1 MKALNRCS
9 RKDVFNSCTGKV
21 YWPWSTWDPGPSLSL
36 MCCSASLGLVP
47 LTSSQHLSLEPPS
60 VYKFLGCKQ
69 ISAMLSRSGTETKA
83 EKERIMGAHQ
93 WMGLW
98 AGWKRLSVVR
108 VKPWAPGSFHPAI
121 AFWPMPFA
129 LVCPVTLRVSWRFI
143 FPKQHRHYHSLLH
156 TCCWYSRLVR
166 AFTHPSLLTPGPSG
180 FRSSS
185 SDHSCPTSPT
195 VPRHEALPEWFPLC
209 VWMGGTCLIS
219 VLCPCC
225 VPVQNA
231 FLPSPSPSLMDLKV
245 KGQIWPS
252 CMLLQQLFSVSC
264 LFINILPT

>member
-1 MKALNRCS
+1 MKALNWCS

-36 MCCSASLGLVP
+36 MCCSASLDLVP

-69 ISAMLSRSGTETKA
+69 ISAMISRSGTENKA

-108 VKPWAPGSFHPAI
+108 VKPWSPGSFHPAI
-121 AFWPMPFA
+121 AFWPMPFT
-129 LVCPVTLRVSWRFI
+129 LVCPATLRVSWRFI
-143 FPKQHRHYHSLLH
+143 FPKQHRRYHSLLR
-156 TCCWYSRLVR
+156 TCSWYRRLVR

-185 SDHSCPTSPT
+185 SQTT
-195 VPRHEALPEWFPLC
+195 AVPPLPLFPGMKLC
-209 VWMGGTCLIS
+209 LDGFLFVSGWVVPAWS
-219 VLCPCC
+219 QCC
-225 VPVQNA
+225 VHVVSLSRMHF
-231 FLPSPSPSLMDLKV
+231 FLLPLHHWWILKSKVRSDLPACSSSNSFQFHV
-245 KGQIWPS
+245 
-252 CMLLQQLFSVSC
+252 FS
-264 LFINILPT
+264 